1 MKSLKKFTLN
11 GKYSVKGGGDEGA
24 GRHKVLRGGLTVW
37 GTERLLG
44 IDTRERKG
52 EEADL
57 GRG

>member
-11 GKYSVKGGGDEGA
+11 GKYSVRGDEGA
-24 GRHKVLRGGLTVW
+24 GRRKVLQGGLTVW

-57 GRG
+57 GRGRS